1 MTTLSKYLQTR
12 ILWLLLPP
20 LWALFLFTIFWLYA
34 LPLPSLAYALAVCL
48 VFSLPW
54 LSLDFYYW
62 RRRHLQLQS
71 LAPVLQVDFH
81 QLPQPRNQIDADWTE
96 LFLNVCQHK
105 QQQLEETRQSNKQM
119 QDYFITWGHQIKT
132 PIAALRLQLQGEPL
146 EQVQEIEQYVEMLLT
161 YLHLEGQASDY
172 VIRQCNLD
180 EIVQQ
185 AVRHFAPQFIRRRL
199 RLNYQQIGRAHV

>member
-54 LSLDFYYW
+54 LALDFYYW

-146 EQVQEIEQYVEMLLT
+146 EQVQEIE
-161 YLHLEGQASDY
+161 
-172 VIRQCNLD
+172 
-180 EIVQQ
+180 
-185 AVRHFAPQFIRRRL
+185 
-199 RLNYQQIGRAHV
+199 IGRAHV